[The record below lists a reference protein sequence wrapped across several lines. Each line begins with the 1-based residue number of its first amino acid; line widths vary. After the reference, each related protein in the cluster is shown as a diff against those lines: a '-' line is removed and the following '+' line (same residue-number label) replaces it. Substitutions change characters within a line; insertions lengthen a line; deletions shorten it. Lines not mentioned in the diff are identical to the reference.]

1 MTDDGRRMTQDSGR
15 ATDNSPESLVRRPSS
30 VLRSPLAEQVAAAV
44 RGAGALAREAF
55 GKPVKTWLKGT
66 SPVSEI
72 DIAVDVLLK
81 QHLAAIAPD
90 AGWLSEETED
100 APARLMAPRVWIVD
114 PIDGTRAFLAGR
126 PDWAVSVALVET
138 GRPVVGA
145 LYAPVSEEFFL
156 AIAGSGATRN
166 GAPIGVSPGDA
177 IAGARV
183 GGPKGYLDRLA
194 AVAPAFTIEP
204 RVHSLALRL
213 ARVAEGTLDVAVAGG
228 NSHDWD
234 LAAADLLVH
243 EAGGALTT
251 TAGATLVYN
260 GATPVHGVL
269 VAAGRPRHGAL
280 CALLHEHEAQL
291 R

>member
-1 MTDDGRRMTQDSGR
+1 MMDDGLPTALS
-15 ATDNSPESLVRRPSS
+15 AVRPPSS
-30 VLRSPLAEQVAAAV
+30 VLCHRIAAAV

-81 QHLAAIAPD
+81 RQLAAIAPD

-138 GRPVVGA
+138 GRPVVAA

-183 GGPKGYLDRLA
+183 GGPKGFLDRLP

-213 ARVAEGTLDVAVAGG
+213 ARVAEGTLDVAFAGG

-251 TAGATLVYN
+251 TTGATLAYN

-269 VAAGRPRHGAL
+269 VAAGQPRHQAL
-280 CALLHEHEAQL
+280 CALLREHEAQL
-291 R
+291 L